1 MYDQGVG
8 PQNSPSSAHLA
19 APTAVRLNPADFDA
33 LGVASGTTVRVATAR
48 GSVAAPAVS
57 DAGVPKG
64 TAAMVFNQDN
74 ASAAAL
80 IDVSTRVTAVRV
92 ERP

>member
-1 MYDQGVG
+1 MTG
-8 PQNSPSSAHLA
+8 SAAHTSLSGRTTA
-19 APTAVRLNPADFDA
+19 AVAD
-33 LGVASGTTVRVATAR
+33 T
-48 GSVAAPAVS
+48 
-57 DAGVPKG
+57 GVPKG